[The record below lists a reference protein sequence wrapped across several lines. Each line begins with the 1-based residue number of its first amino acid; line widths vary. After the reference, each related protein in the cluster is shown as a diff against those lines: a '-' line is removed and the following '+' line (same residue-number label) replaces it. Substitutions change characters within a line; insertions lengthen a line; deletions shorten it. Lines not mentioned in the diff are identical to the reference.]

1 MQWCLALA
9 ADFHEVWGFE
19 RALGEE
25 NAVVGYDANRIA
37 HQTRKATHDSR
48 AIQCLEFVET
58 AAIDQPR
65 DNLAHIVALAAISGD
80 DAIQIFGVVKR
91 WFRRANLPGDIET
104 SVEIGD
110 DAATNGERVLVIDR
124 VLIGDPRDTPIPNPA
139 TKFL

>member
-25 NAVVGYDANRIA
+25 NSVVGNDADRVA
-37 HQTRKATHDSR
+37 HQTRKGTHDSR

-65 DNLAHIVALAAISGD
+65 DNLAHIVALPVISGD
-80 DAIQIFGVVKR
+80 DPIQTFGVGKR
-91 WFRRANLPGDIET
+91 WFRAASLPGDI
-104 SVEIGD
+104 
-110 DAATNGERVLVIDR
+110 
-124 VLIGDPRDTPIPNPA
+124 DTPVESG
-139 TKFL
+139 

>member
-25 NAVVGYDANRIA
+25 NAVVGNDADRVA
-37 HQTRKATHDSR
+37 HQTRKATHDGR

-80 DAIQIFGVVKR
+80 DAIQIFGVVKP
-91 WFRRANLPGDIET
+91 WSRRANLPGGNMT
-104 SVEIGD
+104 LGEI
-110 DAATNGERVLVIDR
+110 
-124 VLIGDPRDTPIPNPA
+124 
-139 TKFL
+139 